1 MLAQIEEDFI
11 TKEIKMLL
19 ELKCIEPANTDWA
32 QPIIL
37 VKKPN
42 ASYRMYIDYRPINKF
57 TIIENF
63 PIPSI
68 DDIFIKVRNAKFYT
82 KLDLKSGFQ

>member
-1 MLAQIEEDFI
+1 
-11 TKEIKMLL
+11 MLL
-19 ELKCIEPANTDWA
+19 ELKCIEPANIDQA

-42 ASYRMYIDYRPINKF
+42 GSYRMCIDYRPVNKY
-57 TIIENF
+57 TVIENF

-68 DDIFIKVRNAKFYT
+68 DDIFIKLRNTKFYT
-82 KLDLKSGFQ
+82 KLDLKSGFW